1 MISVERWLLRSH
13 SERSETGRK
22 DWGIPDYARTELKIS
37 GNRIG
42 LHANKRIYSLL
53 NKQSEADNYNKK
65 EKDLNESVKPL
76 VTDSFGNLTKSKV
89 QKDLTK
95 RVFYCF

>member
-1 MISVERWLLRSH
+1 MVRLHNTTIDKLFVESNQPVKPI
-13 SERSETGRK
+13 T
-22 DWGIPDYARTELKIS
+22 
-37 GNRIG
+37 
-42 LHANKRIYSLL
+42 
-53 NKQSEADNYNKK
+53 KK

-95 RVFYCF
+95 TVFYCF